1 MNTKKVIKD
10 IGIVTVLL
18 GLRSVVGFIR
28 DVVMASRFALDY
40 TMDAFNIASKVPL
53 TIANLLVMGV
63 FTAVFL
69 PIFTRYIIENK
80 KEELNKLV
88 GILFII
94 ITVGFTVLIILAE
107 IFARPFIMYVL
118 TNNATAETVDEAIV
132 LFRLMMPAVLLMAWS
147 GLASGIHNSFQRFT
161 MPAVGNLL
169 FNIWMVLP
177 AWIFPQSW
185 GIRGFAV
192 GVCIGALFQL
202 LVQLPGLFG
211 KHMKLDINFNMRH
224 PALMG
229 IGSLVI
235 PVLLSSSI
243 NYLVPFVE
251 TFLASGIANGAVSAL
266 AYAFRISQL
275 PLGIFVL
282 AISSVVYPLFAEAVA
297 KNNPEALKSNIQ
309 WGLKLVVMI
318 IIPAGFGL
326 LALSHPI
333 VMMLFQR
340 GKFGIVD
347 TVMTSAPLAFYGLA
361 IIPMAIEAVLVKV
374 FYSISDT
381 KTPVKI
387 YLSNLI
393 MLVILDVVFVKM
405 GLGVVGLALGA
416 TICAFV
422 RILMVV
428 IAMRKKIGIFGL
440 SGLMVSIIKSTVAS
454 IVMSIVAYLIAI
466 RANYVVNLGSN
477 FGRSLQVGFAI
488 VVGVAVYAVV
498 LYIIDRKEIN
508 QMLVVFKRR
517 GQSA

>member
-1 MNTKKVIKD
+1 
-10 IGIVTVLL
+10 
-18 GLRSVVGFIR
+18 
-28 DVVMASRFALDY
+28 
-40 TMDAFNIASKVPL
+40 
-53 TIANLLVMGV
+53 
-63 FTAVFL
+63 
-69 PIFTRYIIENK
+69 
-80 KEELNKLV
+80 
-88 GILFII
+88 
-94 ITVGFTVLIILAE
+94 
-107 IFARPFIMYVL
+107 
-118 TNNATAETVDEAIV
+118 
-132 LFRLMMPAVLLMAWS
+132 
-147 GLASGIHNSFQRFT
+147 
-161 MPAVGNLL
+161 
-169 FNIWMVLP
+169 
-177 AWIFPQSW
+177 
-185 GIRGFAV
+185 
-192 GVCIGALFQL
+192 
-202 LVQLPGLFG
+202 
-211 KHMKLDINFNMRH
+211 
-224 PALMG
+224 
-229 IGSLVI
+229 
-235 PVLLSSSI
+235 LSSSI

-275 PLGIFVL
+275 PLSIFVL
-282 AISSVVYPLFAEAVA
+282 AVSSVVYPLFAEAVA

-393 MLVILDVVFVKM
+393 MLVILDIVFVKM

-422 RILMVV
+422 RILIVI

-488 VVGVAVYAVV
+488 VVGVVVYAVV